1 MRIRTLV
8 GILIALFLVVFLSSV
23 AHQNVSL
30 LHQPVKL
37 THSTD
42 LPVWSVLL
50 GIFLLGFLPPVF
62 SLVVQTLKRD
72 LAQRRSRRRQ
82 RERKS
87 MYGSFRR
94 AVDLESDGQWSKAA
108 SELGGLL
115 AERPEDFAALL
126 RHGEV
131 LRLQGERQQA
141 LEVHRRASVL
151 YPHSVAL
158 LYQLSEDY
166 EALGESQVAR
176 EIHDRILRDFPGL
189 GLAILRKRR
198 NEALSL
204 RDWAEARRLQDRIAA
219 LVGEDDELE
228 ERELCVARGL
238 RYQSGVEL
246 LEADR
251 YAESKTVFRE
261 ILGAEPGF
269 VPAAIMLGE
278 AELSAGDEAQA
289 VAEWRR
295 GYENT
300 GNPVFLQR
308 IEDHYIERNDPP
320 AAIENLRSLISQAD
334 NDLFPRFFLGRLY
347 YRLEMHEEAL
357 RVFAALAE
365 RLEHSRTF
373 HYLVGRIHQRRGE
386 MRKAVEAY
394 QRCIEEAGVTA
405 AEFVCGQCR
414 RRYSEWQDR
423 CDQCG
428 AWGAVELDLEEENIS
443 SAELG
448 VRPTPV
454 WPVLDEGEAALAGD
468 DLSGL

>member
-8 GILIALFLVVFLSSV
+8 GILIALVLLVLLSSV
-23 AHQNVSL
+23 AHQNIAL

-37 THSTD
+37 TSTKS

-72 LAQRRSRRRQ
+72 LAQRRDRRRL
-82 RERKS
+82 REKKS

-108 SELGGLL
+108 AELGGLL
-115 AERPEDFAALL
+115 AERPQDFAALL
-126 RHGEV
+126 RYGEV
-131 LRLQGERQQA
+131 LRLQGKRQEA

-158 LYQLSEDY
+158 LYQLGDDY
-166 EALGESQVAR
+166 ESLGEGQVAH
-176 EIHDRILRDFPGL
+176 EIRDRILRDFPGL
-189 GLAILRKRR
+189 GLAILRRRR
-198 NEALSL
+198 NQALSQ
-204 RDWAEARRLQDRIAA
+204 RDWAEARRLQERISA
-219 LVGEDDELE
+219 VISDDDELE
-228 ERELCVARGL
+228 ERERCVARGL
-238 RYQSGVEL
+238 RYQGGVEL
-246 LEADR
+246 MEADR
-251 YAESKTVFRE
+251 YEEAKGVFRE
-261 ILGAEPGF
+261 ILGAEAGF

-278 AELSAGDEAQA
+278 ADLGAGNEQQA
-289 VAEWRR
+289 VAEWRQ
-295 GYENT
+295 GYERT

-320 AAIENLRSLISQAD
+320 AAIDNLRSLIKQAEKA
-334 NDLFPRFFLGRLY
+334 LFPRFFLGRLY

-357 RVFAALAE
+357 RVFEELAE

-386 MRKAVEAY
+386 MRKAVESY
-394 QRCIEEAGVTA
+394 QRCIEEAGVTV
-405 AEFVCGQCR
+405 AEFVCSQCR

-423 CDQCG
+423 CEQCG
-428 AWGAVELDLEEENIS
+428 AWGAVELDLEEENVS
-443 SAELG
+443 FAELG
-448 VRPTPV
+448 VQPAPV
-454 WPVLDEGEAALAGD
+454 WPVLDEGEVALAGD
-468 DLSGL
+468 DLSGF

>member
-8 GILIALFLVVFLSSV
+8 GILVTLFLFVFLFSV
-23 AHQNVSL
+23 AHQNVAL
-30 LHQPVKL
+30 LHQPVRL

-42 LPVWSVLL
+42 LPAWSVVL
-50 GIFLLGFLPPVF
+50 GVFLLGFLPPVF

-72 LAQRRSRRRQ
+72 LAARRNRRRQ
-82 RERKS
+82 RENKS

-94 AVDLESDGQWSKAA
+94 AVDLESDGQWSRAA
-108 SELGGLL
+108 AELSGLL

-126 RHGEV
+126 RYGEV

-151 YPHSVAL
+151 YPHSVSL

-166 EALGESQVAR
+166 ESLGESQVAR
-176 EIHDRILRDFPGL
+176 EIQDRILRDFPGL
-189 GLAILRKRR
+189 GLSILRRRR
-198 NEALSL
+198 NQALAQ
-204 RDWAEARRLQDRIAA
+204 RDWSDARKLQERIAS
-219 LVGEDDELE
+219 LVSDDDELE
-228 ERELCVARGL
+228 ERELRVARGL
-238 RYQSGVEL
+238 RYQGGVEL

-251 YAESKTVFRE
+251 FDEAKAVFRE

-278 AELSAGDEAQA
+278 AELNAGSEEQA
-289 VAEWRR
+289 VVEWRR

-308 IEDHYIERNDPP
+308 IEDHYIDRNDPP
-320 AAIENLRSLISQAD
+320 AAIENLRSLISEAD

-357 RVFAALAE
+357 KVFTGLAE

-373 HYLVGRIHQRRGE
+373 HYLIGRIHERRGE
-386 MRKAVEAY
+386 MRKAVDAY
-394 QRCIEEAGVTA
+394 LRCIEEAGINV
-405 AEFVCGQCR
+405 AEFICSQCR

-428 AWGAVELDLEEENIS
+428 AWGAVELDLEEENMS

-448 VRPTPV
+448 VRPAPV
-454 WPVLDEGEAALAGD
+454 WPVIDEGEVALAGD
-468 DLSGL
+468 DL